1 MKRIPEIL
9 QRLLV
14 DERSSMQ
21 GWMAILASIVILAT
35 VVAGL
40 LLMPLGDQIH
50 RSQDRR
56 VLIAQDASVG
66 GAPD

>member
-1 MKRIPEIL
+1 MKRIPEII

-14 DERSSMQ
+14 DERSSMR

-56 VLIAQDASVG
+56 VLIAQGAPVG
-66 GAPD
+66 GEPD

>member
-14 DERSSMQ
+14 DERSSMR
-21 GWMAILASIVILAT
+21 GWMAILASIVILTT

-66 GAPD
+66 GASD